1 MLLVKAQG
9 LHFDSLKMR
18 KICHLV
24 SSSYVFFFFTC
35 LFEHPPRL
43 QVICSGRY
51 TGYQRQTKGRNAAN
65 LVQNPSTRQRHGIIA
80 LRHLA
85 PVPPRYPRT
94 QHTVRI
100 QNRTS
105 QADESCI
112 GHGNKQE
119 PTPEHSLTLA
129 LWHSRSYRPKLALP
143 IRASLPLSLG
153 IAFIRLTADTSLLAL
168 FQSTLSP
175 VPREHSMRVLRMVCT
190 GTHTCPLGQ
199 SSTRSEVIAL
209 GPVSCTISTKGKSEK

>member
-9 LHFDSLKMR
+9 LHFAPLKMR

-35 LFEHPPRL
+35 LFERPPRL

-51 TGYQRQTKGRNAAN
+51 TGYQRHTKGRNAAN

-85 PVPPRYPRT
+85 LVPPRYPRT

-100 QNRTS
+100 QNRTP

-129 LWHSRSYRPKLALP
+129 LWHSRSYRPS
-143 IRASLPLSLG
+143 SLCYQSIPPLSLG
-153 IAFIRLTADTSLLAL
+153 IAHIRQTADTSLLAL
-168 FQSTLSP
+168 LQSTLFP

-209 GPVSCTISTKGKSEK
+209 GTG

>member
-1 MLLVKAQG
+1 MFKNAHQNQQ
-9 LHFDSLKMR
+9 
-18 KICHLV
+18 LV
-24 SSSYVFFFFTC
+24 SSSYVFFFFYLSFRASAPLTSYM
-35 LFEHPPRL
+35 F
-43 QVICSGRY
+43 
-51 TGYQRQTKGRNAAN
+51 QRHTKGRNAAN

-85 PVPPRYPRT
+85 PVLPRNPRA

-129 LWHSRSYRPKLALP
+129 LWHSRSYRPKPALP

-168 FQSTLSP
+168 LQSTLSP
-175 VPREHSMRVLRMVCT
+175 VPREHSMLVLRMVCAAQYL
-190 GTHTCPLGQ
+190 PKENQ
-199 SSTRSEVIAL
+199 
-209 GPVSCTISTKGKSEK
+209 KSEANFCCPHFFNGPIPCHL

>member
-9 LHFDSLKMR
+9 LHFAPLKMR

-35 LFEHPPRL
+35 LFERPPRL
-43 QVICSGRY
+43 QVICSGRF
-51 TGYQRQTKGRNAAN
+51 TGYRRQTKGRNAAN

-85 PVPPRYPRT
+85 LVPPRYPRT

-100 QNRTS
+100 QNRTPL
-105 QADESCI
+105 ADESCI

-129 LWHSRSYRPKLALP
+129 LWHSRSYRPKVVSTQARSA
-143 IRASLPLSLG
+143 IRASLP
-153 IAFIRLTADTSLLAL
+153 
-168 FQSTLSP
+168 
-175 VPREHSMRVLRMVCT
+175 
-190 GTHTCPLGQ
+190 
-199 SSTRSEVIAL
+199 
-209 GPVSCTISTKGKSEK
+209 

>member
-9 LHFDSLKMR
+9 LHFDPLKMS

-24 SSSYVFFFFTC
+24 SSSYVFFFFTY
-35 LFEHPPRL
+35 LFERPPRL

-85 PVPPRYPRT
+85 PVTPRYPRT

-129 LWHSRSYRPKLALP
+129 LWHSRSYRPKLAL
-143 IRASLPLSLG
+143 LSEHP
-153 IAFIRLTADTSLLAL
+153 
-168 FQSTLSP
+168 SP
-175 VPREHSMRVLRMVCT
+175 KPWHS
-190 GTHTCPLGQ
+190 PY
-199 SSTRSEVIAL
+199 
-209 GPVSCTISTKGKSEK
+209 

>member
-24 SSSYVFFFFTC
+24 SSSYVFFFTC
-35 LFEHPPRL
+35 LFERPPRL

-112 GHGNKQE
+112 GHGKKQE

-129 LWHSRSYRPKLALP
+129 LWHSRSYRPKLAL
-143 IRASLPLSLG
+143 LSEHP
-153 IAFIRLTADTSLLAL
+153 
-168 FQSTLSP
+168 SP
-175 VPREHSMRVLRMVCT
+175 KPWHS
-190 GTHTCPLGQ
+190 PY
-199 SSTRSEVIAL
+199 
-209 GPVSCTISTKGKSEK
+209 

>member
-1 MLLVKAQG
+1 MFKNAHQN
-9 LHFDSLKMR
+9 R
-18 KICHLV
+18 QLV
-24 SSSYVFFFFTC
+24 SSSYIFFFTG
-35 LFEHPPRL
+35 LFERPARL
-43 QVICSGRY
+43 QVISSGRY

-65 LVQNPSTRQRHGIIA
+65 LVQNPSMRQRHGIIA

-85 PVPPRYPRT
+85 PVPPRYPRA

-129 LWHSRSYRPKLALP
+129 LWHSRSYRPKLALQ

-153 IAFIRLTADTSLLAL
+153 IAHIRLTADTSLLAL
-168 FQSTLSP
+168 LQSTLSP

-209 GPVSCTISTKGKSEK
+209 GAC